1 MASRTYCCLVLCL
14 CAISLCSGKGCKN
27 RRCRFYPTPA
37 ELKRCV
43 TCNAFQPKTVTL
55 VVRNILREPTFEDSV
70 KLRCTRS
77 KTLFFMM
84 QEAADVDPAFKFSA
98 SYNHAGH
105 PGFFVDAINGLY
117 SQWEVDRTWWEILDG
132 DLNHTPVGVSSYVP
146 KHGETVTFNF
156 TQGGGHQA
164 DQDEGATSA

>member
-84 QEAADVDPAFKFSA
+84 QEAADVDPAFKFSVTYFA
-98 SYNHAGH
+98 HLGY
-105 PGFFVDAINGLY
+105 FVNAMNGLASTY
-117 SQWEVDRTWWEILDG
+117 NLDKTWWAILDG
-132 DLNHTPVGVSSYVP
+132 NNNLTPVGVSSYVP